1 MGKTKLKSMKYATI
15 IPLIG
20 GMTVANKKATGNDP
34 EFLISWDAFGK
45 NDSHIQSYLPEVPN
59 YIIPEDEDD
68 LITSGIKN
76 DHYGK
81 LDFVSTVCP
90 CAGLSMLNNAR
101 GSESARGSEAAQ
113 NDWMYK
119 SAHYVLENLGPK
131 VFWGENAPG
140 LYTKVGAGVRRKLR
154 EIAAQYGYS
163 FSIVKTDTYLHGIP
177 QHRRRTFYF
186 FWKGKNA
193 PIFDYMERTEDSL
206 DLIEYLKLIPKEA
219 SYQDQFFT
227 RNHPVTDWKLY
238 EYVLEKTGM
247 TDLEF
252 RQSYVGALYHYI
264 SKAGWVDDAI
274 QWMDKNY
281 PDYEGEERLKLDH
294 IKRKIEDGK
303 GFWDSSPF
311 FVGQYVNAIIGKN
324 MHVLVHPTEDRFLNI
339 RECMHLM
346 GLPHDFDMNVS
357 PGCWNHI
364 AQNVPVTTAK
374 AYTEQVMKFVNGE
387 LRDSGCSFLM
397 QDNIGQKITESD
409 KEISKKTTTYKT
421 NPVI

>member
-1 MGKTKLKSMKYATI
+1 MKYATI

-20 GMTVANKKATGNDP
+20 GMTVANKKATGTDP
-34 EFLISWDAFGK
+34 QFLISWDAFGK
-45 NDSHIQSYLPEVPN
+45 NDSHIQDYLPEVPN
-59 YIIPEDEDD
+59 YIIPDEGEDKMTPE
-68 LITSGIKN
+68 LKKQHFES
-76 DHYGK
+76 

-90 CAGLSMLNNAR
+90 CAGLSMLNNAKD
-101 GSESARGSEAAQ
+101 SSSARGSDAAQ
-113 NDWMYK
+113 NEWLYK
-119 SAHYVLENLGPK
+119 SAHYVLENLKPK

-140 LYTKVGAGVRRKLR
+140 LYTKLGTGVRKKLR
-154 EIAAQYGYS
+154 EIAGQYGYS
-163 FSIVKTDTYLHGIP
+163 FSIVKTDTYLHGLP

-193 PIFDYMERTEDSL
+193 PIFDYMERPTESL
-206 DLIEYLKLIPKEA
+206 DLIEYLKQVPKDA
-219 SYQDQFFT
+219 TYQDEFFT

-238 EYVLEKTGM
+238 EYVLEKTGK

-252 RQSYVGALYHYI
+252 RQSYIGALYHYI
-264 SKAGWVDDAI
+264 SMNGWVDDAM

-339 RECMHLM
+339 RECMWLM
-346 GLPHDFDMNVS
+346 GLPHDFNMNVT

-364 AQNVPVTTAK
+364 AQNVPVTTAQ
-374 AYTEQVMKFVNGE
+374 AYTDQVIKFINGE

-397 QDNIGQKITESD
+397 QDNIGQKITESS
-409 KEISKKTTTYKT
+409 KEITENVKNYKIQ
-421 NPVI
+421 PII

>member
-1 MGKTKLKSMKYATI
+1 MKYATI

-20 GMTVANKKATGNDP
+20 GMTVANQKATDKDP
-34 EFLISWDAFGK
+34 EFFISWNAFGK
-45 NDSHIQSYLPEVPN
+45 NDSHAHSYFSDTPQ
-59 YIIPEDEDD
+59 YIIPDDGEDD
-68 LITSGIKN
+68 NLSNLRENYRGQ
-76 DHYGK
+76 

-90 CAGLSMLNNAR
+90 CAGLSMLNNAS
-101 GSESARGSEAAQ
+101 GSASARGSEAAQ

-119 SAHYVLENLGPK
+119 SAHYVLENLQPR

-140 LYTKVGAGVRRKLR
+140 LYTKVGSGVRHKLR
-154 EIAAQYGYS
+154 EIASQYGYS

-186 FWKGKNA
+186 FWKGQNA
-193 PIFDYMERTEDSL
+193 PIFDYMVRPPESQ
-206 DLIEYLKLIPKEA
+206 DLIEYLSQIPEDA
-219 SYQDQFFT
+219 SYQDRFFT
-227 RNHPVTDWKLY
+227 RDHPVTDWKLY

-252 RQSYVGALYHYI
+252 RQSYIGALYHYI
-264 SKAGWVDDAI
+264 SMNGWVDDAMR
-274 QWMDKNY
+274 WMDERY
-281 PDYEGEERLKLDH
+281 PDYEGEERVKLDH
-294 IKRKIEDGK
+294 IKRKVADGK

-339 RECMHLM
+339 RECMWLM
-346 GLPHDFDMNVS
+346 GLPHDFDMNVT

-364 AQNVPVTTAK
+364 AQNVPVTTAQ
-374 AYTEQVMKFVNGE
+374 AYTNQVIKFLNGE

-397 QDNIGQKITESD
+397 QDNIGQKITESS
-409 KEISKKTTTYKT
+409 KEISKKETKYKIE
-421 NPVI
+421 PII